1 MSSDTN
7 YLISQA
13 SAQLKEISAQHLNEE
28 KNGENIV
35 SNNNSSKSNVNS
47 EDKLG
52 SITIQDRFKNE
63 LEHLQSS
70 QSTYLN
76 DPDQSSLFL
85 NLFKKSR
92 SQTYYLRKYSS
103 DTAEIFI
110 FRVKFDH
117 VYVAMI

>member
-13 SAQLKEISAQHLNEE
+13 SAQLKEISAQHLNEDN
-28 KNGENIV
+28 NGENLV
-35 SNNNSSKSNVNS
+35 SNNNTNKSNVNC

-76 DPDQSSLFL
+76 DPDQSS
-85 NLFKKSR
+85 
-92 SQTYYLRKYSS
+92 
-103 DTAEIFI
+103 
-110 FRVKFDH
+110 
-117 VYVAMI
+117 